1 MQLIEKKENQITF
14 KTGTEDSLLN
24 AIRRYVHQ
32 IPITAIDEVEITKN
46 DSPSYDE
53 TIAHRLGL
61 IPLKSEKSD
70 KPQKLKL
77 NVIKEGMVYSGDL
90 KGAEVIYKNMPITF
104 LNKEQ
109 EIEIVAETRQ
119 GRGSEHS
126 KFVPGLMFY
135 RNVVEVTTDKEMKDK
150 IKKLFPNNDIK
161 EKGNKIIIV
170 DDQKKEIGDALEA
183 ACQKEGKE
191 TEVNVKDDLIV
202 TIESFGQISV
212 KDIFTRSISE
222 LSKDLEEV
230 AKKVSKE

>member
-1 MQLIEKKENQITF
+1 METIEKKENQITF
-14 KTGTEDSLLN
+14 KTAMEDSLVN

-70 KPQKLKL
+70 KVQKLKL
-77 NVIKEGMVYSGDL
+77 SATKEGMVYSGDL
-90 KGAEVIYKNMPITF
+90 KGGEVVYKNMPITF

-109 EIEIVAETRQ
+109 EIEIVAETKQ
-119 GRGSEHS
+119 GRGAEHS

-135 RNVVEVTTDKEMKDK
+135 RNIVEITTDKDMKEK
-150 IKKLFPNNDIK
+150 VKKLFPNNAVK
-161 EKGNKIIIV
+161 EKGNKITIL
-170 DDQKKEIGDALEA
+170 DDGKKEVADALEA
-183 ACQKEGKE
+183 ACEREGKE
-191 TEVNVKDDLIV
+191 TQAEIKEELVV
-202 TIESFGQISV
+202 TIESFGQIPV
-212 KDIFTRSISE
+212 KEIFTRSISE
-222 LSKDLEEV
+222 LGKDLNEI